1 MALTEKV
8 RLLVEAKGFRQ
19 LFEDNEEVWSELAND
34 ARDLIKPQIQDG
46 NPTVD
51 DIKLIAL
58 PLIEL
63 HELYRDYMEEHPK
76 LKEKYWIGHFTDY
89 ALHRIYK
96 PTLDIPEEEEENE

>member
-8 RLLVEAKGFRQ
+8 RLIVEAKGFKA
-19 LFEDNEEVWSELAND
+19 LYEDNEETWSALAND
-34 ARDLIKPQIQDG
+34 ARELILPRIQNG

-63 HELYRDYMEEHPK
+63 HELYRTFMQHHPK
-76 LKEKYWIGHFTDY
+76 LKEKYWIVYFTDY
-89 ALHRIYK
+89 LLHRVYK
-96 PTLDIPEEEEENE
+96 PTLTIPEENNE

>member
-8 RLLVEAKGFRQ
+8 RIIVEGKGFQ
-19 LFEDNEEVWSELAND
+19 ALYEDNEEIWNSLAND
-34 ARDLIKPQIQDG
+34 ARDLISPQIQNG

-63 HELYRDYMEEHPK
+63 HGLYRTFMQEHPK
-76 LKEKYWIGHFTDY
+76 LKEKYWIVYFTDY
-89 ALHRIYK
+89 LLHRVYK
-96 PTLDIPEEEEENE
+96 PTLNIPEEENE

>member
-8 RLLVEAKGFRQ
+8 RLLVEAKGFQ
-19 LFEDNEEVWSELAND
+19 ELYEDNEAEWSSLAND
-34 ARDLIKPQIQDG
+34 ARNLIRQQIQNG

-63 HELYRDYMEEHPK
+63 HYLYRNFMGQHPK
-76 LKEKYWIGHFTDY
+76 LKEKYWITHFTDY
-89 ALHRIYK
+89 ALHRVYN
-96 PTLDIPEEEEENE
+96 PTLNIPQEGDHE